1 MYLLRS
7 FKANFLKKLMLQ
19 MAVLYLTGP
28 LKLFGVLNV
37 LPIKLNKLLI
47 KEGFISFTVLKIS
60 ETIDLNR
67 FISIVQLTDV
77 LQKSFPM
84 FAIKN

>member
-1 MYLLRS
+1 
-7 FKANFLKKLMLQ
+7 

-28 LKLFGVLNV
+28 LKLFGVLNA
-37 LPIKLNKLLI
+37 LPLKLNKLLI

-67 FISIVQLTDV
+67 FISIVQLTDI
-77 LQKSFPM
+77 LQKSFSM

>member
-1 MYLLRS
+1 
-7 FKANFLKKLMLQ
+7 MLQ

-28 LKLFGVLNV
+28 LKLFGVLNA
-37 LPIKLNKLLI
+37 LPLKLNKLLI

-67 FISIVQLTDV
+67 FISIVQLTDI
-77 LQKSFPM
+77 LQKSFSM